1 MAISNIRLIWFV
13 PLALVF
19 AIALGNIRSADEDW
33 KQDRVQSARRSAFF
47 ISVVRKQRN
56 KKCRRRKKKSN
67 NTEHKEHDIKHA
79 SEGILMLLLLLLY
92 FVVFVNPLEQRILT
106 FLLLRITLK

>member
-1 MAISNIRLIWFV
+1 MQTKT
-13 PLALVF
+13 
-19 AIALGNIRSADEDW
+19 E
-33 KQDRVQSARRSAFF
+33 
-47 ISVVRKQRN
+47 N
-56 KKCRRRKKKSN
+56 KTGYRAPVEVLSLSPSSENNETKKSQAEKKSN